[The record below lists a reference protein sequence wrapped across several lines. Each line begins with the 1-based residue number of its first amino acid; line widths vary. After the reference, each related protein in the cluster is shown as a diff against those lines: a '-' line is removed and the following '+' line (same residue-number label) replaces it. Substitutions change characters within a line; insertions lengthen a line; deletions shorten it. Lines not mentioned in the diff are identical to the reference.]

1 MTRYGTSNI
10 ISNNIAVDDSGPS
23 QRQQQDGVNGRERL

>member
-23 QRQQQDGVNGRERL
+23 QQQDGVNGRERL